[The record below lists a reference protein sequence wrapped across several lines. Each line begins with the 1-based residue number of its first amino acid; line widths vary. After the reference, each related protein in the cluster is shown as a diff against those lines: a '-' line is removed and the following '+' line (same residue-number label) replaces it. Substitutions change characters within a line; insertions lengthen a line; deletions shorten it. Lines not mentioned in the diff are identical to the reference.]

1 MIHTMQL
8 ILFKDFHHFCAV
20 AYMTNI
26 TFLIKS
32 FLKGF
37 KKTVV
42 LLFTPPIMEVQ
53 FLKEKGKTLVFK
65 LELAVNLV
73 LMLKEI
79 L

>member
-42 LLFTPPIMEVQ
+42 SMFTPPIMEVQ
-53 FLKEKGKTLVFK
+53 LLKGETLVFK
-65 LELAVNLV
+65 FELAVNLV

>member
-1 MIHTMQL
+1 
-8 ILFKDFHHFCAV
+8 
-20 AYMTNI
+20 MTNI

-32 FLKGF
+32 FLQGF

-42 LLFTPPIMEVQ
+42 SMFTPPIMEVQ
-53 FLKEKGKTLVFK
+53 LLKEKGETLVFK
-65 LELAVNLV
+65 FELAVNLV

>member
-1 MIHTMQL
+1 
-8 ILFKDFHHFCAV
+8 
-20 AYMTNI
+20 MTNI

-32 FLKGF
+32 FLKGS

-42 LLFTPPIMEVQ
+42 SMFTPPIMEVQ
-53 FLKEKGKTLVFK
+53 LLKEKGETLVFK
-65 LELAVNLV
+65 FELAVNLV